1 MATRPSDPDRPRESR
16 GGAAPSLWET
26 VKLLALVTFLVT
38 ILLLTE
44 RIATR
49 IWPEPA
55 EVPDTRTTEQGVA

>member
-1 MATRPSDPDRPRESR
+1 MATRPSDPDLPRESR

-55 EVPDTRTTEQGVA
+55 ESADTRTTEQGVA